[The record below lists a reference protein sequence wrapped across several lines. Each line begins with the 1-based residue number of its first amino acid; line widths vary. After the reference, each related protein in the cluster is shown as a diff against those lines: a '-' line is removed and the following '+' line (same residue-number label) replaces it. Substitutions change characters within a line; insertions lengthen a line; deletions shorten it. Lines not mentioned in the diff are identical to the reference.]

1 MIRMTEVSIAATR
14 DWNGV
19 TLPEAGTFTID
30 PAHTNVGF
38 VARHM
43 VFTKVRGQFPEVEG
57 TVILGADPA
66 ESTVDVTIK
75 TATVTTGAADRDRHL
90 RSADFFDVENHP
102 EMTFRSSSIRHLGG
116 PEFLVTGDL
125 AIRGVVRPV
134 ELAVTVEGAGV
145 DPWGRQV
152 AGVSARAEVDREQW
166 GLTWNAALET
176 GGVLVSRTVVL
187 ELEVRGTRT

>member
-1 MIRMTEVSIAATR
+1 
-14 DWNGV
+14 
-19 TLPEAGTFTID
+19 
-30 PAHTNVGF
+30 
-38 VARHM
+38 M

-176 GGVLVSRTVVL
+176 GGVLVGRTVVL

>member
-1 MIRMTEVSIAATR
+1 MTEVSIAATR

-166 GLTWNAALET
+166 GLTWNTALET

>member
-1 MIRMTEVSIAATR
+1 MTDVSIAATR

-43 VFTKVRGQFPEVEG
+43 VFTRVRGQFPEVEG
-57 TVILGADPA
+57 TVILAEDPR
-66 ESTVDVTIK
+66 ESTVDVTIR

-102 EMTFRSSSIRHLGG
+102 EMTFRLSSIRHLRG

-125 AIRGVVRPV
+125 TIRDVARPV

-152 AGVSARAEVDREQW
+152 AGISARAEVDRELW
-166 GLTWNAALET
+166 GLTWNTALET
-176 GGVLVSRTVVL
+176 GGVLVGRTVVL
-187 ELEVRGTRT
+187 ELEVQGTRA

>member
-166 GLTWNAALET
+166 GLTWNTALET

>member
-1 MIRMTEVSIAATR
+1 MTEISIAATR

-19 TLPEAGTFTID
+19 TLPEAGTYTID

-43 VFTKVRGQFPEVEG
+43 VFTRVRGQFQGVQG
-57 TVILGADPA
+57 TVILAEDPA
-66 ESTVDVTIK
+66 DSTVDVTIR
-75 TATVTTGAADRDRHL
+75 TATVTTGSADRDRHL

-102 EMTFRSSSIRHLGG
+102 EMAFRSSSIRHLGG
-116 PEFLVTGDL
+116 PECLVTGDL
-125 AIRGVVRPV
+125 TIRDVAKPV

-152 AGVSARAEVDREQW
+152 AGISARAEVDREQW

-176 GGVLVSRTVVL
+176 GGVLVGRTVVL
-187 ELEVRGTRT
+187 ELEVQGTRT

>member
-1 MIRMTEVSIAATR
+1 MTEVSSAATR
-14 DWNGV
+14 TWNGM
-19 TLPEAGTFTID
+19 TLPEPGTFTFD

-43 VFTKVRGQFPEVEG
+43 AFTKVRGQFSEAHG
-57 TVILGADPA
+57 TVVLAEDPL

-75 TATVTTGAADRDRHL
+75 TASVSTGSTDRDQHL

-102 EMTFRSSSIRHLGG
+102 DMTFRSTSIRHLDG
-116 PEFLVTGDL
+116 PEFQVTGDL
-125 AIRGVVRPV
+125 TIRGVAKPV
-134 ELAVTVEGAGV
+134 ELAVTFEGTGINLR
-145 DPWGRQV
+145 GRQV

-176 GGVLVSRTVVL
+176 GGVLVGRRVIL
-187 ELEVRGTRT
+187 DLEVQAIRA

>member
-1 MIRMTEVSIAATR
+1 MTDVSIAATR
-14 DWNGV
+14 HWNGV

-43 VFTKVRGQFPEVEG
+43 VFTRVRGQFPEVEG
-57 TVILGADPA
+57 TVILAEDPRQ
-66 ESTVDVTIK
+66 STVDVTIG

-102 EMTFRSSSIRHLGG
+102 EMTFRSSNIRHLLG

-125 AIRGVVRPV
+125 TIRGVARPV

-152 AGVSARAEVDREQW
+152 AGISARAEVDRELW
-166 GLTWNAALET
+166 GLTWNTALET
-176 GGVLVSRTVVL
+176 GGVLVGRTVVL
-187 ELEVRGTRT
+187 ELEVQGTRT

>member
-1 MIRMTEVSIAATR
+1 MTEVSIAATR

-19 TLPEAGTFTID
+19 TLPEAGTYTID

-43 VFTKVRGQFPEVEG
+43 VFTRVRGQFPEVQG
-57 TVILGADPA
+57 TVILAEDPA
-66 ESTVDVTIK
+66 DSTVDVTIR

-102 EMTFRSSSIRHLGG
+102 EMAFRSSSIRHLGG

-125 AIRGVVRPV
+125 TIRDVAKPV

-152 AGVSARAEVDREQW
+152 AGISARAEVDREQW

-176 GGVLVSRTVVL
+176 GGVLVGRTVVL
-187 ELEVRGTRT
+187 QLEVQGTRT